1 MTSSKMRE
9 AALTARD
16 AHLALLELKQL
27 VDSATKNLHSAE
39 LEIVGAAI
47 AQTQAHDPLKNL
59 RAVAESLH
67 SPAFEAAISHARAK
81 MKNAVARHA
90 PAGMAAAAGKG

>member
-9 AALTARD
+9 TALRARD

-27 VDSATKNLHSAE
+27 VDNATQKLRSAE

-47 AQTQAHDPLKNL
+47 APSEPHDPTKSL
-59 RAVAESLH
+59 RAVAETLH
-67 SPAFEAAISHARAK
+67 SPAFEAAISHARTK
-81 MKNAVARHA
+81 MSHAVAFQ
-90 PAGMAAAAGKG
+90 AAAMAAGKS